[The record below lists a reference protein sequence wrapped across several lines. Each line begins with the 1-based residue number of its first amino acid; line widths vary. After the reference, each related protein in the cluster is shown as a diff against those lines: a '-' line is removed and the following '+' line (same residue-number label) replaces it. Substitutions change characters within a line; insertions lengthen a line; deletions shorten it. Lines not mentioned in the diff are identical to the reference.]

1 VIGRFPD
8 ERAALSLIW
17 AVMDQDAKKWR
28 GVIMDAPHR
37 ELVGSAVRSLSDQPI
52 VVKGFEELLAA

>member
-1 VIGRFPD
+1 MRD

-28 GVIMDAPHR
+28 GAIMDAPHWG
-37 ELVGSAVRSLSDQPI
+37 LVQRAVTSLSEQPI